1 MSRLRLYGYWR
12 SSASHRV
19 RIALQLKGLDYE
31 YVPVDLRTDG
41 GAQFSAEYRALNPQ
55 SRVPTLETP
64 DGLLTQS
71 MAIMEWLEETHPQP
85 PLLPSDARR
94 RARVRALAQILAAD
108 VQPLQNTSV
117 TRYLR
122 ETLHVDEPGLAAWLE
137 EWIGRGLAAVED
149 LLRREPVSGDYC
161 VGERPSIADVCL
173 AAQCESARR
182 FNVALEPYPR
192 IARIDAACGALGAF
206 QRAAPQQQSDA
217 PGNSPAAVGSA
228 RS

>member
-1 MSRLRLYGYWR
+1 M
-12 SSASHRV
+12 

-31 YVPVDLRTDG
+31 YRPVDLRADG

-71 MAIMEWLEETHPQP
+71 MAIMEWLEETYPEP
-85 PLLPSDARR
+85 PLLPPDPRA
-94 RARVRALAQILAAD
+94 RARVRAMAQVLVAD

-122 ETLHVDEPGLAAWLE
+122 ESLHVDEAGLGAWLG
-137 EWIGRGLAAVED
+137 EWIGRGLSTVEN
-149 LLRREPVSGDYC
+149 LLDRAPASGDFC
-161 VGERPSIADVCL
+161 VGGRPTIADICL

-182 FNVALEPYPR
+182 FGIPLEPYPR
-192 IARIDAACGALGAF
+192 ISRVDAACGALDAF
-206 QRAAPQQQSDA
+206 QRAAPGRQPDA
-217 PGNSPAAVGSA
+217 PGNTAARA
-228 RS
+228 ATP

>member
-31 YVPVDLRTDG
+31 YRPVDLRQDG

-71 MAIMEWLEETHPQP
+71 MAIMEWLEETYPQP
-85 PLLPSDARR
+85 PLLPPDARG
-94 RARVRALAQILAAD
+94 RARVRAMAQVLVAD

-122 ETLHVDEPGLAAWLE
+122 ESLHVDDAGLAAWLQ
-137 EWIGRGLAAVED
+137 EWIGRGLSTVEN
-149 LLRREPVSGDYC
+149 LLGREPASGEFC
-161 VGERPSIADVCL
+161 VGDRPTIADICL

-182 FNVALEPYPR
+182 FGVALEPYRR
-192 IARIDAACGALGAF
+192 IARIDAACGAFGAF
-206 QRAAPQQQSDA
+206 QRAAPARQPDA
-217 PGNSPAAVGSA
+217 PANTAAA
-228 RS
+228 RAATP